1 MPFKDHDLNQA
12 LKNLREME
20 KEVEELMKDFLIS
33 KNQTLMVSE
42 DGWTPH
48 VDVYE
53 TTESLVVK
61 IELSG
66 VNKEDVKV
74 QMRECELLISGKRV
88 DNCEEDR
95 EDFHIAEIAYG
106 KFSRRIE
113 LPKDVDEELVSA
125 QYDQGYLKIMVPKAR
140 KDKDGSVVIPIS
152 D

>member
-66 VNKEDVKV
+66 VNKDDVKV
-74 QMRECELLISGKRV
+74 QMRERELLISGKRV

-106 KFSRRIE
+106 KFSR
-113 LPKDVDEELVSA
+113 EELVSA